1 MKKYI
6 LILLLFLVLTT
17 RANDDNNRYFE
28 IAKNLEIFTT
38 LYKELN
44 YNYVDEI
51 DPNKIMTDGI
61 NKMLEGLDPFTNY
74 ITGADID
81 EYRLQTTGKYGGIG
95 ARIGRQD
102 GLVMITEP
110 YEGYPAQKAGLQAGD
125 KIIEIDGKSCK
136 DYSPDEVSEL
146 LKGEPNTPLS
156 LKVIK
161 AVTNKEASYTFNRAE
176 IKIKNVPYFGM
187 LNNNIGYM
195 KLESFTENAGKEVQ
209 DALKDLKA
217 QGAKGIVLDLRGNG
231 GGLLNEAITIC
242 NTFVNKGIN
251 IVSTKGKV
259 TDYNVDY
266 PTLADP
272 VDVNI
277 PLVILTDGG
286 SASASEIVSG
296 SMQDLDRGVIIGQN
310 TYGKGLVQITKP
322 IAYKSQLK
330 VTISKYYI
338 PSGRCIQRID
348 YSHRDDDGNANAVP
362 DSLRKSFKTKNGR
375 IVKDGAGIE
384 PDIKMES
391 HQWGIITAT
400 LFRDYFIFDY
410 ANKYFVE
417 HPTLRDG
424 NKFKLTD
431 AEYDDFVNALKGK
444 DYDYTTY
451 SEDALAELKKDV
463 QKDSV
468 SASVMS
474 LINDL
479 EQKIKHDK
487 EQDIYKYKNEIK
499 QLLQQEIVSRY
510 NYEAGRIENALQSDE
525 EVKKAVDILS
535 NTGEYHKILGINN

>member
-1 MKKYI
+1 
-6 LILLLFLVLTT
+6 
-17 RANDDNNRYFE
+17 
-28 IAKNLEIFTT
+28 
-38 LYKELN
+38 
-44 YNYVDEI
+44 
-51 DPNKIMTDGI
+51 
-61 NKMLEGLDPFTNY
+61 
-74 ITGADID
+74 
-81 EYRLQTTGKYGGIG
+81 
-95 ARIGRQD
+95 
-102 GLVMITEP
+102 
-110 YEGYPAQKAGLQAGD
+110 
-125 KIIEIDGKSCK
+125 
-136 DYSPDEVSEL
+136 
-146 LKGEPNTPLS
+146 
-156 LKVIK
+156 
-161 AVTNKEASYTFNRAE
+161 
-176 IKIKNVPYFGM
+176 
-187 LNNNIGYM
+187 
-195 KLESFTENAGKEVQ
+195 
-209 DALKDLKA
+209 
-217 QGAKGIVLDLRGNG
+217 
-231 GGLLNEAITIC
+231 
-242 NTFVNKGIN
+242 
-251 IVSTKGKV
+251 
-259 TDYNVDY
+259 
-266 PTLADP
+266 
-272 VDVNI
+272 
-277 PLVILTDGG
+277 
-286 SASASEIVSG
+286 
-296 SMQDLDRGVIIGQN
+296 
-310 TYGKGLVQITKP
+310 
-322 IAYKSQLK
+322 
-330 VTISKYYI
+330 
-338 PSGRCIQRID
+338 
-348 YSHRDDDGNANAVP
+348 
-362 DSLRKSFKTKNGR
+362 SLRSVFKTKNGR
-375 IVKDGAGIE
+375 LVKDGAGIE